1 MIFSKFFIME
11 ENISSKSEKNNK
23 INKQLIKK
31 YKSFEPNNK
40 NQDLKEKSETIR
52 YQSCKTI
59 TNFVPKI
66 LPKKSFL
73 KPSLFVLNPN
83 ENFAKKLSQN
93 QQEHNLLV
101 LDNSDSDSDD
111 NSSEL
116 KSCND
121 DNNNID
127 EKKTDNTDKEPVEKE
142 VNDINDKNNKE
153 LISNNSKQEFESYYD
168 NNNEVINNDSNSDEI
183 KGNNYLSIFDVLSKN
198 Y

>member
-1 MIFSKFFIME
+1 ME
-11 ENISSKSEKNNK
+11 EEISSKSEMNQK
-23 INKQLIKK
+23 INKQFIKK
-31 YKSFEPNNK
+31 YKSFEHNK
-40 NQDLKEKSETIR
+40 VRHLKENQQECR
-52 YQSCKTI
+52 HQSCNNLI
-59 TNFVPKI
+59 NFVPKI
-66 LPKKSFL
+66 LPKKSSL

-83 ENFAKKLSQN
+83 ENTAKKLSQN
-93 QQEHNLLV
+93 LPEHNLLV

-127 EKKTDNTDKEPVEKE
+127 EKKRDDTDKEPVEKE

>member
-1 MIFSKFFIME
+1 ME
-11 ENISSKSEKNNK
+11 EEISSKSEMNQK
-23 INKQLIKK
+23 INKQFIKK
-31 YKSFEPNNK
+31 YKSFEHNK
-40 NQDLKEKSETIR
+40 VRHLKENQQECR
-52 YQSCKTI
+52 HQSCNNLI
-59 TNFVPKI
+59 NFVPKI
-66 LPKKSFL
+66 LPKKSSL

-83 ENFAKKLSQN
+83 ENTAKKLSQN
-93 QQEHNLLV
+93 LPEHNLLV

-116 KSCND
+116 KSCKD
-121 DNNNID
+121 DNDNIE
-127 EKKTDNTDKEPVEKE
+127 EKNKDNTDKEPVEKE

>member
-1 MIFSKFFIME
+1 ME
-11 ENISSKSEKNNK
+11 EEISSKSEMNQK
-23 INKQLIKK
+23 INKQFIKK
-31 YKSFEPNNK
+31 YKSFEHNK
-40 NQDLKEKSETIR
+40 VRHLKENQQECR
-52 YQSCKTI
+52 HQSCNNLI
-59 TNFVPKI
+59 NFVPKI
-66 LPKKSFL
+66 LPKKSSL

-83 ENFAKKLSQN
+83 ENTAKKLSQN
-93 QQEHNLLV
+93 LPEHNLLV

-111 NSSEL
+111 NDNSSEL
-116 KSCND
+116 KSCKD
-121 DNNNID
+121 DNDNID
-127 EKKTDNTDKEPVEKE
+127 EKNRDNTDKEPVEKE

>member
-1 MIFSKFFIME
+1 MKE
-11 ENISSKSEKNNK
+11 EISSKSEMNQK
-23 INKQLIKK
+23 INKQFIKK
-31 YKSFEPNNK
+31 YKSFEHNK
-40 NQDLKEKSETIR
+40 VRHLKENQQECR
-52 YQSCKTI
+52 HQSCNNLI
-59 TNFVPKI
+59 NFVPKI
-66 LPKKSFL
+66 LPKKCSL

-83 ENFAKKLSQN
+83 ENTAKKLSQN
-93 QQEHNLLV
+93 LPEHNLLV

-116 KSCND
+116 KSCKD
-121 DNNNID
+121 DNDNID
-127 EKKTDNTDKEPVEKE
+127 EKNKDNTDKEPVEKE

>member
-1 MIFSKFFIME
+1 ME
-11 ENISSKSEKNNK
+11 EEISSKSEMNQK
-23 INKQLIKK
+23 INKQFIKK
-31 YKSFEPNNK
+31 YKSFEHNK
-40 NQDLKEKSETIR
+40 VRHLKENQQECR
-52 YQSCKTI
+52 HQSCNNLI
-59 TNFVPKI
+59 NFVPKI
-66 LPKKSFL
+66 LPKKSSL

-83 ENFAKKLSQN
+83 ENTAKKLSQN
-93 QQEHNLLV
+93 LPEHNLLV

-121 DNNNID
+121 DNDNID
-127 EKKTDNTDKEPVEKE
+127 EKNKDNTDKEPVEKE

-153 LISNNSKQEFESYYD
+153 LISNNSKREFESYYD

>member
-1 MIFSKFFIME
+1 ME
-11 ENISSKSEKNNK
+11 SQMNSNSEMNHK
-23 INKQLIKK
+23 INKQFIKK
-31 YKSFEPNNK
+31 YKSFEHNK
-40 NQDLKEKSETIR
+40 ARHLKEQQKESK
-52 YQSCKTI
+52 YQSCKTL

-121 DNNNID
+121 DDNLD
-127 EKKTDNTDKEPVEKE
+127 EKITDNTDKEIVEKD
-142 VNDINDKNNKE
+142 VNDNDNKE
-153 LISNNSKQEFESYYD
+153 SEELINNNSKQEFESYYD
-168 NNNEVINNDSNSDEI
+168 NNNDVINNNSISDENKSKSNS
-183 KGNNYLSIFDVLSKN
+183 NYLTIFDVLSKN
-198 Y
+198 YK

>member
-1 MIFSKFFIME
+1 ME
-11 ENISSKSEKNNK
+11 EEISSKSEMNQK
-23 INKQLIKK
+23 INKQFIKK
-31 YKSFEPNNK
+31 YKSFEHNK
-40 NQDLKEKSETIR
+40 VRHLKENQQECR
-52 YQSCKTI
+52 HQSCNNLI
-59 TNFVPKI
+59 NFVPKI
-66 LPKKSFL
+66 LPKKSSL

-83 ENFAKKLSQN
+83 ENTAKKLSQN
-93 QQEHNLLV
+93 LPEHNLLV

-121 DNNNID
+121 DNDNID
-127 EKKTDNTDKEPVEKE
+127 EKNTDNTDKEPVKKE
-142 VNDINDKNNKE
+142 VNYINDKNNKE
-153 LISNNSKQEFESYYD
+153 LISNNSKLEFESYYD

>member
-1 MIFSKFFIME
+1 ME
-11 ENISSKSEKNNK
+11 EEISSKSEMNQK
-23 INKQLIKK
+23 INKQFIKK
-31 YKSFEPNNK
+31 YKSFEHNK
-40 NQDLKEKSETIR
+40 VRHLKENQQECR
-52 YQSCKTI
+52 HQSCNNLI
-59 TNFVPKI
+59 NFVPKI
-66 LPKKSFL
+66 LPKKSSL

-83 ENFAKKLSQN
+83 ENTAKKLSQN
-93 QQEHNLLV
+93 LPEHNLLV

-111 NSSEL
+111 NDNSSEL
-116 KSCND
+116 KSCKD
-121 DNNNID
+121 DNDNID
-127 EKKTDNTDKEPVEKE
+127 EKNKDNTDKEPVEKE

>member
-1 MIFSKFFIME
+1 ME
-11 ENISSKSEKNNK
+11 EEISSKSEMNQK
-23 INKQLIKK
+23 INKQFIKK
-31 YKSFEPNNK
+31 YKSFEHNK
-40 NQDLKEKSETIR
+40 VRHLKENQQECR
-52 YQSCKTI
+52 HQSCNNLI
-59 TNFVPKI
+59 NFVPKI
-66 LPKKSFL
+66 LPKKSSL

-83 ENFAKKLSQN
+83 ENTAKKLSQN
-93 QQEHNLLV
+93 LPEHNLLV

-127 EKKTDNTDKEPVEKE
+127 EKKRDDTDKEPVEKE
-142 VNDINDKNNKE
+142 VNDINEKNNKE

>member
-1 MIFSKFFIME
+1 ME
-11 ENISSKSEKNNK
+11 EEISSKSEMNQK
-23 INKQLIKK
+23 INKQFIKK
-31 YKSFEPNNK
+31 YKSFEHNK
-40 NQDLKEKSETIR
+40 VRHLKENQQECR
-52 YQSCKTI
+52 HQSCNNLI
-59 TNFVPKI
+59 NFVPKI
-66 LPKKSFL
+66 LPKKSSL

-83 ENFAKKLSQN
+83 ENTAKKLSQN
-93 QQEHNLLV
+93 LPEHNLLV

-116 KSCND
+116 KSCKD
-121 DNNNID
+121 DNDNID
-127 EKKTDNTDKEPVEKE
+127 EKKTDNIDKEPVEKE

>member
-1 MIFSKFFIME
+1 ME
-11 ENISSKSEKNNK
+11 EEISSKSEMNQK
-23 INKQLIKK
+23 INKQFIKK
-31 YKSFEPNNK
+31 YKSFEHNK
-40 NQDLKEKSETIR
+40 VRHLKENQQECR
-52 YQSCKTI
+52 HQSCNNLI
-59 TNFVPKI
+59 NFVPKI

-83 ENFAKKLSQN
+83 ENTAKKLSQN
-93 QQEHNLLV
+93 LPEHNLLV

-111 NSSEL
+111 NDNSSEL
-116 KSCND
+116 KSCKD
-121 DNNNID
+121 DNDNID
-127 EKKTDNTDKEPVEKE
+127 EKNKDNTDKEPVEKE